1 MSAPR
6 ASRAQLRPVVE
17 GALNPTASGNTKADV
32 VFVHADP
39 ASAPDLGAIGGRDIA
54 VVGSSS
60 PLQIRSL
67 LRDHP
72 KGPLVV
78 LTDVEQAQL
87 GDDLLARAA
96 GRKIHRLDRWASVCR
111 LFGAERPSAA
121 LARRPYLADALIEA
135 QPLAGYPR
143 VTSRL
148 LDLDTATAALVRTW
162 LGISDDAVDLA
173 GFIEWASRPEAAGR
187 LSKSSVQ
194 VLDDLMPTLTDRF
207 GTGVDGVIRAV
218 LAGQSDQLVPLGV
231 VAGLLPDGGDEA
243 TVPATRFDE
252 RLGRAGLDDAA
263 LQAWGAACNR
273 LIERTTD
280 RSKAAGWLE
289 RAEALVADMGATP
302 LAHRSDLLRTGFDQ
316 RIAQAASA
324 LARWHAAPEDEGLA
338 DAADADIRRV
348 ERHRDSDRSPGRLQ
362 RLQMAARLIR
372 RNRFDLGA
380 ATDLTSLAAT
390 YRRDGAW
397 LDAARIVVSRGDRD
411 PTLATLCA
419 RLTADADAARRAQ
432 GLGVARV
439 LAEAAHPL
447 PASLVGVED
456 VLERV
461 VAPLGDQRPVL
472 VIVLDGLG
480 LPTYCDIIDHIESAG
495 WILWHPGSSD
505 ESPVG
510 VAALP
515 TVTEKSRTSLLCGEL
530 RDGDDGSERRGFA
543 GHAALTRVSQ
553 SGAPP
558 VLFHKRHLR
567 AGGLDTL
574 PREVLDA
581 VADTRRRVVGLVVN
595 NIDER
600 LKDVAQP
607 VAGWGMDELDPLNQV
622 LSAARQAGRAVVLT
636 ADHGHILDRDAEH
649 RAGGGG
655 GERWRPVEPPP
666 GDGELEVHGP
676 RVVADGQRA
685 VLPWHEQL
693 HYGTRRNGYHGG
705 LTPQEVFVP
714 VAVLCADDL
723 DGWVPATTR
732 KPAWWHHLPVAPPSQ
747 ASATARPAPSPPKA
761 KSAPAA
767 APTLFDADEDAGR
780 DAARAAGVPGTPAS
794 VVSEPRSDGGGS
806 FVERVIASELIVQ
819 RRRSPRIRL
828 DDDQLARLLRVL
840 EAVGTTAVTD
850 KRLAEEAGLPPARIG
865 RYVAQLQDLLNVDGY
880 AVVTTRD
887 GEVRFDA
894 ALLERQ
900 LDL

>member
-17 GALNPTASGNTKADV
+17 GALGPSATENGRTDV

-39 ASAPDLGAIGGRDIA
+39 ASAPDLGAIGGRDVT

-67 LRDHP
+67 LRDRP

-78 LTDVEQAQL
+78 LTDVEQAHL
-87 GDDLLARAA
+87 GDDLLARAV
-96 GRKIHRLDRWASVCR
+96 GRKVHRLDRWASVCR

-143 VTSRL
+143 VTSRV

-162 LGISDDAVDLA
+162 LDISDDVVDIS
-173 GFIEWASRPEAAGR
+173 GFLEWASRPEAAGR

-194 VLDDLMPTLTDRF
+194 VLDDLMPTLIDRF
-207 GTGVDGVIRAV
+207 GPGGDGVVRAV
-218 LAGQSDQLVPLGV
+218 LAGHSDQLVPLGV
-231 VAGLLPDGGDEA
+231 VAGLLHDAGDEA
-243 TVPATRFDE
+243 AVPATRLDE
-252 RLGRAGLDDAA
+252 RLGRAGLDDVA
-263 LQAWGAACNR
+263 LQAWGEGANR
-273 LIERTTD
+273 LIERVTD
-280 RSKAAGWLE
+280 RSRAAGWLE
-289 RAEALVADMGATP
+289 RAETLVTDMGAEP

-324 LARWHAAPEDEGLA
+324 LTRWHASPDDDGLA
-338 DAADADIRRV
+338 DAADASIRRV
-348 ERHRDSDRSPGRLQ
+348 ERHRDADRSPARLQ
-362 RLQMAARLIR
+362 RLRMAARLIR
-372 RNRFDLGA
+372 RKGFDLDG
-380 ATDLTSLAAT
+380 ATDLASLAST
-390 YRRDGAW
+390 YQRDGAW
-397 LDAARIVVSRGDRD
+397 LDAARTVVSRGDRD
-411 PTLATLCA
+411 PTLAALCL
-419 RLTADADAARRAQ
+419 RLSADADTARRAQ
-432 GLGVARV
+432 GLGVARM
-439 LAEAAHPL
+439 LTAAAHPL
-447 PASLVGVED
+447 PTSVVGVED
-456 VLERV
+456 VLDRV
-461 VAPLGDQRPVL
+461 VAPLGEQRPVL

-495 WILWHPGSSD
+495 WILWHRSSSD

-515 TVTEKSRTSLLCGEL
+515 TVTEKSRTSLLCGSL
-530 RDGDDGSERRGFA
+530 RDGDDGSEGRGFA
-543 GHAALTRVSQ
+543 GHAGLHRVSQ

-558 VLFHKRHLR
+558 LLFHKRHLR

-574 PREVLDA
+574 PGDVLDA
-581 VADTRRRVVGLVVN
+581 VADNRRRVVGLVIN

-607 VAGWGMDELDPLNQV
+607 VAGWGMGDLDPLGQV

-636 ADHGHILDRDAEH
+636 ADHGHILDRGAEH
-649 RAGGGG
+649 RPGGGG
-655 GERWRPVEPPP
+655 GERWRAVDPPA

-723 DGWVPATTR
+723 DGWVAATTR
-732 KPAWWHHLPVAPPSQ
+732 KPAWWHHLPVSPPS
-747 ASATARPAPSPPKA
+747 RPAAVTPA
-761 KSAPAA
+761 APAPLRSRSTPA
-767 APTLFDADEDAGR
+767 SAPTLFDADQDTTGDISTPVRTRSGPPSDDGR
-780 DAARAAGVPGTPAS
+780 
-794 VVSEPRSDGGGS
+794 S

-819 RRRSPRIRL
+819 RRRSPRVRL

-840 EAVGTTAVTD
+840 EAIGTTAVTD